1 MDIGIKGLEK
11 IITKFCEVIKR
22 GIGKVYEPIYIERIA
37 KARAKEI
44 EIVSKTINDN
54 IDLLIKYENDAITI
68 DSSSTEEILKR
79 ANIRI
84 KYNALRKQRNID
96 SIIVKAYNEFDNEE
110 YITNQKVDQDW
121 VLNFFEN
128 AGYIS
133 DEHIQ
138 EIWSKIL
145 IGEIKNPN
153 TYTLRTLNILK
164 NMTSFEANLY
174 EKIIPFIFYE
184 KENPF
189 IYNDIELLE
198 KYGLEFNE
206 LIKLEDCG
214 LISLNVGVSI
224 NFKDIKNYIYN
235 KNYVIVI
242 NGEKN
247 LGIYRI
253 TESGK
258 QILNLIKNNICSND
272 KYFLEIGEKLKKDNS
287 GILINA
293 YKIYKHDKNGIE
305 YDDENDILSN

>member
-1 MDIGIKGLEK
+1 MDIEIGLEK
-11 IITKFCEVIKR
+11 IITKFFEVIGK

-37 KARAKEI
+37 KSRAKEI
-44 EIVSKTINDN
+44 EIVSKTINNN
-54 IDLLIKYENDAITI
+54 IDVPIKYENDGITI

-79 ANIRI
+79 ANIRE
-84 KYNALRKQRNID
+84 KYNALRKQINID

-121 VLNFFEN
+121 VLNFFNN
-128 AGYIS
+128 AGNIS

-138 EIWSKIL
+138 KIWSKIL

-293 YKIYKHDKNGIE
+293 YKIYKYDKNGIE

>member
-54 IDLLIKYENDAITI
+54 IDLPIKYENDAITI

-305 YDDENDILSN
+305 YDDENDIVSN

>member
-11 IITKFCEVIKR
+11 IITKFGEVIGR

-54 IDLLIKYENDAITI
+54 IDLPIKYENDAITI

-96 SIIVKAYNEFDNEE
+96 SIIVKAYDEFDNEE

-189 IYNDIELLE
+189 IYNDTELLE

-235 KNYVIVI
+235 NNYAILI

-272 KYFLEIGEKLKKDNS
+272 KYFLEIAQKLKNDNS
-287 GILINA
+287 GIIINA

>member
-1 MDIGIKGLEK
+1 MDIEIGLEK
-11 IITKFCEVIKR
+11 IITKFFEVIGK

-37 KARAKEI
+37 KSRAKEI
-44 EIVSKTINDN
+44 EIVSKTINNN
-54 IDLLIKYENDAITI
+54 IDVPIKYENDGITI
-68 DSSSTEEILKR
+68 DSSSTEGILKR
-79 ANIRI
+79 ANIRE
-84 KYNALRKQRNID
+84 KYNALRKQINID

-121 VLNFFEN
+121 VLNFFDN
-128 AGYIS
+128 AGNVS

-293 YKIYKHDKNGIE
+293 YKIYKYDKNGIE

>member
-1 MDIGIKGLEK
+1 MIMEIKGVEK
-11 IITKFCEVIKR
+11 IITKFSEVIGK
-22 GIGKVYEPIYIERIA
+22 GIGKVYEPIYTEKMA

-44 EIVSKTINDN
+44 ELVSETISNN
-54 IDLLIKYENDAITI
+54 INLPIKYENNGII
-68 DSSSTEEILKR
+68 INSSSTDEILKR
-79 ANIRI
+79 AEIRI
-84 KYNALRKQRNID
+84 RYNECRKQKNIEA
-96 SIIVKAYNEFDNEE
+96 IMEKAYNEFDNEE
-110 YITNQKVDQDW
+110 YITDEKVDQDW
-121 VLNFFEN
+121 VFNFFDN
-128 AGYIS
+128 AGNVS
-133 DEHIQ
+133 DENIQ

-164 NMTSFEANLY
+164 NITSFEANLY
-174 EKIIPFIFYE
+174 EKLIPFIFYE

-189 IYNDIELLE
+189 IYNDTKLLE

-214 LISLNVGVSI
+214 LISLNIGVSI
-224 NFKDIKNYIYN
+224 NFKEIENYIHN
-235 KNYVIVI
+235 NNYVIVI

-293 YKIYKHDKNGIE
+293 YKLYKHDKNGIE

>member
-54 IDLLIKYENDAITI
+54 IDLPIKYENDAITI

-110 YITNQKVDQDW
+110 YITNQKVDQEW

-305 YDDENDILSN
+305 YDDENDIVSN

>member
-1 MDIGIKGLEK
+1 M
-11 IITKFCEVIKR
+11 
-22 GIGKVYEPIYIERIA
+22 
-37 KARAKEI
+37 
-44 EIVSKTINDN
+44 
-54 IDLLIKYENDAITI
+54 
-68 DSSSTEEILKR
+68 
-79 ANIRI
+79 
-84 KYNALRKQRNID
+84 
-96 SIIVKAYNEFDNEE
+96 KAYNEFDNEE

-121 VLNFFEN
+121 VLNFFNN
-128 AGYIS
+128 AGNIS

-138 EIWSKIL
+138 KIWSKIL

-293 YKIYKHDKNGIE
+293 YKIYKYDKNGIE

>member
-1 MDIGIKGLEK
+1 MKLNN
-11 IITKFCEVIKR
+11 
-22 GIGKVYEPIYIERIA
+22 
-37 KARAKEI
+37 
-44 EIVSKTINDN
+44 IN
-54 IDLLIKYENDAITI
+54 LPIKYENNGIII
-68 DSSSTEEILKR
+68 DSSSTDEILKR
-79 ANIRI
+79 AEIRI
-84 KYNALRKQRNID
+84 RYNECRKQKNIEA
-96 SIIVKAYNEFDNEE
+96 IIEKAYNEFDNEE
-110 YITNQKVDQDW
+110 YITDEKVDQDW
-121 VLNFFEN
+121 VFNFFDN
-128 AGYIS
+128 AGNVS
-133 DEHIQ
+133 DENIQ

-164 NMTSFEANLY
+164 NITSFEANLY
-174 EKIIPFIFYE
+174 EKLIPFIFYE

-189 IYNDIELLE
+189 IYNDTKLLE

-214 LISLNVGVSI
+214 LISLNIGVSI
-224 NFKDIKNYIYN
+224 NFKEIENYIHN
-235 KNYVIVI
+235 NNYVIVI

-293 YKIYKHDKNGIE
+293 YKLYKHDKNGIE

>member
-1 MDIGIKGLEK
+1 MDIEIGLEK
-11 IITKFCEVIKR
+11 IITKFFEVIGK

-37 KARAKEI
+37 KSRAKEI
-44 EIVSKTINDN
+44 EIVSKTINNN
-54 IDLLIKYENDAITI
+54 IDVPIKYENDGITI
-68 DSSSTEEILKR
+68 DSSSTEGILKR
-79 ANIRI
+79 ANIRE
-84 KYNALRKQRNID
+84 KYNALRKQINID

-121 VLNFFEN
+121 VLNFFNN
-128 AGYIS
+128 AGNIS

-138 EIWSKIL
+138 KIWSKIL

-293 YKIYKHDKNGIE
+293 YKIYKYDKNGIE

>member
-1 MDIGIKGLEK
+1 MIMEIKGVEK
-11 IITKFCEVIKR
+11 IITKFSEVIGK
-22 GIGKVYEPIYIERIA
+22 GIGKVYEPIYTEKMA

-44 EIVSKTINDN
+44 ELVSETISNN
-54 IDLLIKYENDAITI
+54 INLPIKYENNGIII
-68 DSSSTEEILKR
+68 DSSSTDEILKR
-79 ANIRI
+79 AEIRI
-84 KYNALRKQRNID
+84 RYNECRKQKNIEA
-96 SIIVKAYNEFDNEE
+96 IIEKAYNEFDNEE
-110 YITNQKVDQDW
+110 YITDEKVDQDW
-121 VLNFFEN
+121 VFNFFDN
-128 AGYIS
+128 AGNVS
-133 DEHIQ
+133 DENIQ

-164 NMTSFEANLY
+164 NITSFEANLY
-174 EKIIPFIFYE
+174 EKLIPFIFYE

-189 IYNDIELLE
+189 IYNDTKLLE

-214 LISLNVGVSI
+214 LISLNIGVSI
-224 NFKDIKNYIYN
+224 NFKEIENYIHN
-235 KNYVIVI
+235 NNYVIVI

-258 QILNLIKNNICSND
+258 KILNLIKNNICSND

-293 YKIYKHDKNGIE
+293 YKLYKHDKNGIE

>member
-1 MDIGIKGLEK
+1 MDIEIGLEK
-11 IITKFCEVIKR
+11 IITKFFEVIGK

-37 KARAKEI
+37 KSRAKEI
-44 EIVSKTINDN
+44 EIVSKTINNN
-54 IDLLIKYENDAITI
+54 IDVPIKYENDGITI

-79 ANIRI
+79 ANIRE
-84 KYNALRKQRNID
+84 KYNALRKQINID

-121 VLNFFEN
+121 VLNFFNN
-128 AGYIS
+128 AGNIS
-133 DEHIQ
+133 DEYIQ
-138 EIWSKIL
+138 KIWSKIL

-293 YKIYKHDKNGIE
+293 YKIYKYDKNGIE

>member
-1 MDIGIKGLEK
+1 MDIEIGLEK
-11 IITKFCEVIKR
+11 IITKFFEVIGK

-37 KARAKEI
+37 KSRAKEI
-44 EIVSKTINDN
+44 EIVSKTINNN
-54 IDLLIKYENDAITI
+54 IDVPIKYENDGITI

-79 ANIRI
+79 ANIRE
-84 KYNALRKQRNID
+84 KYNALRKQINID

-110 YITNQKVDQDW
+110 YITDEKVDQDW
-121 VLNFFEN
+121 VLNFFHN
-128 AGYIS
+128 AGNVS

-138 EIWSKIL
+138 KIWSKIL

-174 EKIIPFIFYE
+174 EKIIQFIFYE

-189 IYNDIELLE
+189 IYNDTKLLE

-235 KNYVIVI
+235 NNYVILI

-293 YKIYKHDKNGIE
+293 YKLYKHDKNGIE

>member
-11 IITKFCEVIKR
+11 IITKFCEVIRK

-37 KARAKEI
+37 KSRAKEI

-54 IDLLIKYENDAITI
+54 IDLPIKYENDGITI

-79 ANIRI
+79 ANIRE

-128 AGYIS
+128 AGYVS

-189 IYNDIELLE
+189 IYNDTELLE

-287 GILINA
+287 GILINV